1 MEKIYDNVKALLL
14 NHLKKFA
21 DNKPVGKT
29 VHLWRY
35 DALFEECVTQ
45 TFTLERVFVEDGEV
59 LVALRDNDGDYE
71 ECYARD
77 FSLDDI
83 VEIIKAVEVSSTLI
97 PTKVEGLFIRETEN
111 ELINRL

>member
-21 DNKPVGKT
+21 DNKTVGKT
-29 VHLWRY
+29 VHLWWY
-35 DALFEECVTQ
+35 D
-45 TFTLERVFVEDGEV
+45 LERVFIEDGEV
-59 LVALRDNDGDYE
+59 LVAFRDNDGDYE

-83 VEIIKAVEVSSTLI
+83 VEIIKAVDYEQD
-97 PTKVEGLFIRETEN
+97 
-111 ELINRL
+111 